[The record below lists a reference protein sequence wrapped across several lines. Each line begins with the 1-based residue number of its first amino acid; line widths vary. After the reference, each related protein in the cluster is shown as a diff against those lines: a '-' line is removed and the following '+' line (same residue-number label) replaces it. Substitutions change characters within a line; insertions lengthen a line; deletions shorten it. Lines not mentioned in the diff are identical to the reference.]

1 MQFVSIQ
8 RRVVFGRENVGT
20 ENIFTGNNTSY
31 TGVNIMKV
39 LEGISILVNMV
50 GNKFSVKIT

>member
-1 MQFVSIQ
+1 M
-8 RRVVFGRENVGT
+8 GT